1 MTEIVISIQGMNCGH
16 CVKAV
21 ERAVDALP
29 GILSREVRVGSAR
42 IAHDESKI
50 DESTIRRAIE
60 GEGYK
65 VVRS

>member
-21 ERAVDALP
+21 ERALDSLP

-42 IAHDESKI
+42 IAHDEARI
-50 DESTIRRAIE
+50 DEDAIRQAIE